1 MKKNK
6 LISYS
11 EAIYSATDKIL
22 ASEKGLLIGQG
33 VDDFKG
39 LWGTTLNL
47 NKKYP
52 TKVIDTP
59 LSEESIAGVCLGA
72 SLNGL
77 YPINTHIRADFSLL
91 MFNQLINIGAKYK
104 YMFGGL
110 FCMPSIFRLV
120 VGRSWGQG
128 GQHSQSF
135 QSMLGH
141 IPGLRVFMPATAE
154 DVLNCYMYAFN
165 ELLCPVVILEHR
177 LLYDLKFDCPQWDV
191 NNVECYTRPETRV
204 VREGSDITIVAT
216 SIMVI
221 ESLRAADYLK
231 EYGVSVEVINYLDI
245 TLPSMECIYRS
256 VEKTGLL
263 IVADTSWDNYG
274 VGAEV
279 IARIVECSPNA
290 FIAPPKRLGMQFSPC
305 PTSKKLEDLFYS
317 GFYEIVNSTEE
328 LVKSRNKN
336 LKIPA
341 VNRESTTK
349 FYKDFKGPF

>member
-1 MKKNK
+1 MKKNE
-6 LISYS
+6 LLSYS
-11 EAIYSATDKIL
+11 EAIYNATDNIL

-47 NKKYP
+47 HKKYP
-52 TKVIDTP
+52 TKVIDAP

-110 FCMPSIFRLV
+110 FSMPSIFRLV

-154 DVLNCYMYAFN
+154 DVLNCYMYAFH

-177 LLYDLKFDCPQWDV
+177 LLYDLKFECPKLEL
-191 NNVECYTRPETRV
+191 NNNERYAKPETKKL
-204 VREGSDITIVAT
+204 REGSDITIVAT

-245 TLPSMECIYRS
+245 TMPSMQCIYKS

-263 IVADTSWDNYG
+263 IVADTSWNNYG

-279 IARIVECSPNA
+279 IARVSEFNPSIYR
-290 FIAPPKRLGMQFSPC
+290 APPKRLGMQFSPC

-317 GFYEIVNSTEE
+317 GFYEIVNCAEE
-328 LVKSRNKN
+328 LIKTKNKN

-341 VNRESTTK
+341 VDKESTTK